1 MEVIMVIK
9 LWLLK
14 WVCVCVSVVVGRRA
28 YQQHAD
34 TEGFWQRAVG
44 GQSVHTEDRQ
54 GVQPGQEGSCITSR
68 LLWSGEPWCFDHTKS
83 YKRKE
88 LYLLKP
94 CLCVLQTGLS
104 GNIMILSVLYKG
116 GLLMASQHLSVG
128 ELSSFLMYTFWV
140 GISIAGKRYTPT
152 FTSCPSLSYLDCLHH
167 CDKAVFISW
176 YFAGLSSFYS
186 ELMKGFG
193 AGTRL
198 WELLDRKPE
207 FPLNG

>member
-1 MEVIMVIK
+1 MMAESDK
-9 LWLLK
+9 RRQLSLLK
-14 WVCVCVSVVVGRRA
+14 LCLCVCVCA
-28 YQQHAD
+28 
-34 TEGFWQRAVG
+34 
-44 GQSVHTEDRQ
+44 
-54 GVQPGQEGSCITSR
+54 
-68 LLWSGEPWCFDHTKS
+68 
-83 YKRKE
+83 
-88 LYLLKP
+88 
-94 CLCVLQTGLS
+94 LQTGLS

-140 GISIAGKRYTPT
+140 GISIAGK
-152 FTSCPSLSYLDCLHH
+152 LGHAYLYCLHH
-167 CDKAVFISW
+167 CDAVVFISW